1 MKAEKTIL
9 DEQSQIEAAL
19 LQLPKLWKQLPDA
32 LKPLARLAPPAGLR
46 ADVSLRSANGRQK
59 KRNAPAASWTPDS
72 GVIEISYRVGTHE
85 ETQATEQATDTM
97 ARTEPEPKSAAPAR
111 AAIDPAHDVVL
122 TLAKA
127 ELDPKLGFVSLK
139 WFRDSYLPQQGHSWA
154 AVPDQRE
161 RVLVNAIERKWILT
175 SKVENPKNPQFP
187 VTAIQLN
194 RPLAEVRAILDSD
207 PGFRSTFNPIVMTGE
222 PLSETVLRERR

>member
-9 DEQSQIEAAL
+9 DEQSQIETAL

-59 KRNAPAASWTPDS
+59 KRNAPATSWTPDS

-85 ETQATEQATDTM
+85 DTQATEQATD
-97 ARTEPEPKSAAPAR
+97 ALACTEPKRSATPAK
-111 AAIDPAHDVVL
+111 AVTDPTHDIVL

-139 WFRDSYLPQQGHSWA
+139 WFRDTYLPLQGHSWA

-187 VTAIQLN
+187 VTAIRLN
-194 RPLAEVRAILDSD
+194 RPLAEVRAILDSE
-207 PGFRSTFNPIVMTGE
+207 PGFRSSFNPIIMPGE

>member
-1 MKAEKTIL
+1 M
-9 DEQSQIEAAL
+9 Q
-19 LQLPKLWKQLPDA
+19 
-32 LKPLARLAPPAGLR
+32 
-46 ADVSLRSANGRQK
+46 
-59 KRNAPAASWTPDS
+59 
-72 GVIEISYRVGTHE
+72 E

-97 ARTEPEPKSAAPAR
+97 ARTEPEPKSPAPAG
-111 AAIDPAHDVVL
+111 AAIDPARDIVL

-127 ELDPKLGFVSLK
+127 ELDPELGFVSLK
-139 WFRDSYLPQQGHSWA
+139 WFRDSYLPLQGHSWA